1 MAAMQ
6 GTTTTTATSGSS
18 NIELA
23 TREQLAEAPILKE
36 EVAAAP
42 VTNGVPQDS
51 QPDQLQTTH
60 GYSSFPVIAPNVH
73 TNQSDAHIHPDLRSP
88 ARYMATANMMPAVAP
103 QPAAGAP
110 APMSGHPIS
119 PPQAPGAQ
127 QLLPGP
133 PTPEFGELTP
143 DARKAKR
150 ELSQSKRA
158 AQNRAAQRAFRQ
170 RKEGYIKK
178 LEQQV
183 RDYTEMDNSLKTLQ
197 SENYHLREYVMQLQ
211 TRLLNTQGE
220 YPQPPPGLSLGH
232 PHGGAPAMQS
242 PGPLPAPQMTAPPAC
257 QEPVAPV
264 PGAGTPLEQV
274 AQAVANLGRAEHN
287 AADSSAT
294 SPFVDKAFKP
304 IPMDE
309 DARTADEIT
318 RQLHDGLPA
327 TDM

>member
-119 PPQAPGAQ
+119 PPQAP
-127 QLLPGP
+127 
-133 PTPEFGELTP
+133 
-143 DARKAKR
+143 AKR

-287 AADSSAT
+287 TADSSAT

-327 TDM
+327 TDIFGTSSR

>member
-1 MAAMQ
+1 
-6 GTTTTTATSGSS
+6 
-18 NIELA
+18 
-23 TREQLAEAPILKE
+23 
-36 EVAAAP
+36 
-42 VTNGVPQDS
+42 
-51 QPDQLQTTH
+51 
-60 GYSSFPVIAPNVH
+60 
-73 TNQSDAHIHPDLRSP
+73 
-88 ARYMATANMMPAVAP
+88 MMPAVAP

-133 PTPEFGELTP
+133 PPPEFGELTP

-158 AQNRAAQRAFRQ
+158 AQNRAAQSCAARLQRAFRQ

-287 AADSSAT
+287 TADSSAT

>member
-6 GTTTTTATSGSS
+6 GTTTTTTATSGSP

-36 EVAAAP
+36 EAAAAP

-51 QPDQLQTTH
+51 QPDPLQTAH

-110 APMSGHPIS
+110 APMPGPPIPS
-119 PPQAPGAQ
+119 PQAP
-127 QLLPGP
+127 
-133 PTPEFGELTP
+133 
-143 DARKAKR
+143 AKR

-211 TRLLNTQGE
+211 ARLLSTQGE

-257 QEPVAPV
+257 QEPAPSLAPV

-287 AADSSAT
+287 AADTSAT
-294 SPFVDKAFKP
+294 SFADKAFKP
-304 IPMDE
+304 VAMDE

-327 TDM
+327 TDMPANRQESPGLCR